1 MPYGSPFIYQPNIS
15 SNLIPTF
22 EGFILDLWVELFS
35 DNATLEGIQTSEAG
49 DRHLL
54 FWKPEQRDLLSK
66 ANQTVGQNLDLA
78 DGLIVVM
85 AGTVVTTKP
94 P

>member
-1 MPYGSPFIYQPNIS
+1 MPYGSPFICQPNIS

-22 EGFILDLWVELFS
+22 VGFILDLWVELLS
-35 DNATLEGIQTSEAG
+35 DGATLEGIQTSEAG

-54 FWKPEQRDLLSK
+54 FWKPEQRYLLSK